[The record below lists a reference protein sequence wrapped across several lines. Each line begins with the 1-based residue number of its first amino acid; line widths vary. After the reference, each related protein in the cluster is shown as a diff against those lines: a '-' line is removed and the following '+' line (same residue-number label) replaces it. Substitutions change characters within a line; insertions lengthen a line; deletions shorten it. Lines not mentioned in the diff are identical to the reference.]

1 MALLY
6 YGNCLMSEYELA
18 LKYLTEEADK
28 HGLFVECFRLFIA
41 DVNQGVDPWRAA
53 RDALYEWDI

>member
-1 MALLY
+1 
-6 YGNCLMSEYELA
+6 MSEYELA